1 MSELFIN
8 KARALAVTGHR
19 VLLNNFDK
27 ESLREEFI
35 KFIDKGF
42 DTFLIGMALGF
53 DTLCFQTLLSLKE
66 NYPNIKLIACIPCK
80 TQAYKFTK
88 NQREEYEKMLS
99 SADEKVLISEEYTPT
114 CMQKRN
120 KYMVDNASVLL
131 AYTYK
136 DYGGAV
142 NTVKYA
148 LKQNVPV
155 YKVKGSID

>member
-19 VLLNNFDK
+19 VIANDFDK
-27 ESLREEFI
+27 NSLKEDFI

-53 DTLCFQTLLSLKE
+53 DTLCFKTLLELKKDYK
-66 NYPNIKLIACIPCK
+66 NVKLIACIPCK
-80 TQAYKFTK
+80 SQSYKFTK
-88 NQREEYEKMLS
+88 TQKEDYENMLS
-99 SADEKVLISEEYTPT
+99 LADEKVVLSEEYTPT

-120 KYMVDNASVLL
+120 KFMVDNASILL
-131 AYTYK
+131 AYIYK
-136 DYGGAV
+136 DYGGTAS
-142 NTVKYA
+142 TVKYA
-148 LKQNVPV
+148 IKQNVPV